1 MTFRRGPA
9 ALLLALA
16 VTAGVGIGG
25 PAYAAGP
32 VKFKNCDTMH
42 AAAFINGVAK
52 SGASAVR
59 PSPRWVK
66 IKTPAV
72 DSALY
77 SANKK
82 LDRDSDGIACEVAT

>member
-1 MTFRRGPA
+1 MTFRRGLA
-9 ALLLALA
+9 ALVLTVA

-25 PAYAAGP
+25 PAYAAGE

-42 AAAFINGVAK
+42 AAFANGIAK
-52 SGASAVR
+52 SGAAAAR

-66 IKTPAV
+66 IKPPAV
-72 DSALY
+72 SSSSY

-82 LDRDSDGIACEVAT
+82 LDRDSDGIACEVAK